1 MYIVNVKYKNSFL
14 NSVEL
19 LAHKVKNVCKYL
31 QPGTYFRFE
40 KYLKNF
46 QKYFFFK
53 NLNSARPCAAVRC
66 VQRVKKQPYG

>member
-1 MYIVNVKYKNSFL
+1 MYIVNAKYKNSFL

-31 QPGTYFRFE
+31 QPGMYFRFL

-46 QKYFFFK
+46 QKYFFFF
-53 NLNSARPCAAVRC
+53 LI
-66 VQRVKKQPYG
+66 